1 MEIALNVLL
10 VSRHAETLDQL
21 EKCLASYDGLRTQ
34 RRLVVNGHVDPLHG
48 IQATPDVLILHLSQN
63 WQQELEALSNR
74 SADLRPPVIVL
85 GPSGDVSVMRL
96 AMRAGARDFLGIPIV
111 EQELIDALSNVARD
125 RRSANRES
133 SSAAV
138 TTFINA
144 KGGSGATL
152 LACNVAHIMAG
163 VSQQRVMLVD
173 LDLQFGT
180 LPLYLD
186 LYPKR
191 GLLQA
196 IDNLDELD
204 AMALEGYA
212 VKHSSGL
219 RVLGHTAEDS
229 LPAHEVTARQI
240 ERLLDLAATTNEQV
254 IVDLPRRIDE
264 VSVAVLERAQRVV
277 VVVQQS
283 LTTLRD
289 ASRLLQILQRDLAL
303 PSDRLC
309 VVVNRYEKNSPLTLQ
324 DIERTLK
331 LSDLS
336 IVPNDFRT
344 VSEAVNSGTALY
356 DQAKGSAIVKAVM
369 ALETELG
376 GSSSSDGK
384 SGGGL
389 ISRTFSSILKS
400 RSAWQAN

>member
-10 VSRHAETLDQL
+10 VSRNAETLDQL
-21 EKCLASYDGLRTQ
+21 ESVLATYDGLRTQ
-34 RRLVVNGHVDPLHG
+34 KRLVVNGHVDPLHG
-48 IQATPDVLILHLSQN
+48 IQSTPDVLILHLSQN

-74 SADLRPPVIVL
+74 NADLRPPVIVL
-85 GPSGDVSVMRL
+85 GPSGDVNVMRF

-111 EQELIDALSNVARD
+111 EQELMDALSNVARD
-125 RRSANRES
+125 RRSAGRES
-133 SSAAV
+133 SSGVVSA
-138 TTFINA
+138 FMNA

-152 LACNVAHIMAG
+152 LACNVAHIMAA

-196 IDNLDELD
+196 MDNLDELD
-204 AMALEGYA
+204 AMALDGYA
-212 VKHSSGL
+212 IKHSSGL
-219 RVLGHTAEDS
+219 KVLGHAVDDS

-240 ERLLDLAATTNEQV
+240 ERLLDLAGTTHEQV

-264 VSVAVLERAQRVV
+264 VTVAVLERAQRVV

-289 ASRLLQILQRDLAL
+289 ASRLMQILQRDLAL
-303 PSDRLC
+303 PSDRIC

-336 IVPNDFRT
+336 TVPNDFRT
-344 VSEAVNSGTALY
+344 VSDAVNTGTALH
-356 DQAKGSAIVKAVM
+356 DQAKNSAIVKAVM
-369 ALETELG
+369 ALETALG
-376 GSSSSDGK
+376 GSSSSDVK